1 MLKNRLLKGCIS
13 VGVFLAL
20 QFCQSQITSQQAE
33 VTASRR
39 IENPTNSES
48 TARAKDVL
56 DVRDHGVDCTFTRD
70 SSAALNAITAGAAT
84 NGAAIT
90 FPPNCHVKIASTW
103 LIKNLSGFSIRGYSG
118 AGNNGYSGT
127 NVPTIGWAGAPS
139 GTMIDMEYVDGFEV
153 DHLAIDGR
161 GIAAIGINVDKT
173 GGGGKVNTTD
183 GLFNRLN
190 ISANFQG
197 AGKADW
203 VGMKLSAVSTS
214 NVEDMR
220 VTNSTFSCGN
230 TTSSGV
236 AGVWLAHSFNVK
248 NIQIEHN
255 FIHNCNVGVLQTQG
269 HANIRYNE
277 VGSNHTDFEI
287 DYYTDPE
294 QISYNLSE
302 SSQSGSRF
310 LILGIVNHV
319 VEVTGNNIPVNNTC
333 AITFTNGGTVS
344 SPNGNSFYNGYG
356 VGAGGSKWCNGVG
369 STNPPTIMGNLAN
382 FDVSS
387 DDISPF
393 VTFFG
398 KSRHP
403 IVDAATISNATK
415 NVILGTGAT
424 FVEQSVHYNNNDA
437 GGSRLAPNNQT
448 ENSTACAVNTICR
461 DEGSEETGGP
471 VTPDRVTCKVTGTDT
486 STVHVYYVSAVDAAG
501 NETILGSS
509 GNLSACRGPAT
520 YDGSHYE
527 TVYWVASPGAASYTV
542 YVANP
547 KAPGSQYAQVASGIV
562 GTSYQFNGPYPT
574 SFTAGIKNLYNQAL
588 YRIFRGREVDLQFG
602 TPLKGFSDKGITQTF
617 SLSSRGFQLGASGT
631 MLTQMALYS
640 TASIT
645 PAAVTAASCSDQI
658 FPVQGVTTADRIS
671 NIVPPAELGNVSL
684 NGYISASNTLLLH
697 FCNPSSSTVTP
708 PAGVYSILAVH

>member
-1 MLKNRLLKGCIS
+1 MLRNFPF
-13 VGVFLAL
+13 GVCVCVVVFSTF
-20 QFCQSQITSQQAE
+20 QFCQSQISNQRAE
-33 VTASRR
+33 ATTLTR
-39 IENPTNSES
+39 IGSPTNAES
-48 TARAKDVL
+48 KAWAKGIL
-56 DVRDHGVDCTFTRD
+56 DVRDYGVDCTFTHD
-70 SSAALNAITAGAAT
+70 SAAALNAITAATAT

-103 LIKNLSGFSIRGYSG
+103 LIKNLSGFSVRGYAG
-118 AGNNGYSGT
+118 AGNNGYFGT
-127 NVPTIGWAGAPS
+127 NVPTIGWAGAS
-139 GTMIDMEYVDGFEV
+139 NGIMIDMEYVDGFEI
-153 DHLAIDGR
+153 DHLAVDGR

-173 GGGGKVNTTD
+173 GGGGTVNTTD

-190 ISANFQG
+190 INANFQG
-197 AGKADW
+197 AGNANW
-203 VGMKLSAVSTS
+203 VGIKLSAVSTS

-220 VTNSTFSCGN
+220 ITNSTFSCGN
-230 TTSSGV
+230 TTTSGV
-236 AGVWLAHSFNVK
+236 AGVWLVHSFNVK
-248 NIQIEHN
+248 NVQIEHN

-302 SSQSGSRF
+302 SSQSGGRF
-310 LILGIVNHV
+310 LILGIVDHV

-344 SPNGNSFYNGYG
+344 SPNGNSFYKGYG
-356 VGAGGSKWCNGVG
+356 GGARGSKWCNGVG

-387 DDISPF
+387 ADISPF

-398 KSRHP
+398 NHP
-403 IVDAATISNATK
+403 HPVVDTATLSNAPK

-424 FVEQSVHYNNNDA
+424 FVEQSVHYGNNDA

-461 DEGSEETGGP
+461 EEGSEETGGV
-471 VTPDRVTCKVTGTDT
+471 VTPDRVTCTVTGNDT
-486 STVHVYYVSAVDAAG
+486 SAAHIYYVSAVDSAG
-501 NETILGSS
+501 NETILGTS
-509 GNLSACRGPAT
+509 GSASICKGPAT
-520 YDGSHYE
+520 FDGTHHE
-527 TVYWVASPGAASYTV
+527 TISWLASPGAASYTV
-542 YVANP
+542 YAANP
-547 KAPGSQYAQVASGIV
+547 NAPGSQYKQVASGIV
-562 GTSYQFNGPYPT
+562 ATSYQFNGPYPT
-574 SFTAGIKNLYNQAL
+574 SFTTGIKNLYNKAL

-602 TPLKGFSDKGITQTF
+602 TPLKGFSDKGVTQTF

-640 TASIT
+640 TPSIT
-645 PAAVTAASCSDQI
+645 PAAVSTASCSDQA
-658 FPVQGVTTADRIS
+658 FPLHGVTTADRIS
-671 NIVPPAELGNVSL
+671 NVIPPAALGNVSL

-697 FCNPSSSTVTP
+697 FCNPSASSVTP